1 MIFRF
6 RLTSLLSISRDKPET
21 IFWQEDCTSHAWRAL
36 ASQIAGRSVPL
47 CRTVV
52 LRASREESHILLPS
66 QSLLRKINR
75 VLAVGMGLSAAFDR
89 IEKPWPTL
97 PEQVFSVI
105 WEFLLA
111 GGITYLLFSTMM
123 SPKGIEKHSRCSM
136 DLFVWLSIFVVG
148 RMVSVT
154 ETRFE
159 ARLLF
164 LQRS

>member
-123 SPKGIEKHSRCSM
+123 SPKGIETLAMLYGSIRVVV
-136 DLFVWLSIFVVG
+136 DLRSWANGLGNRDSFRGQIV
-148 RMVSVT
+148 
-154 ETRFE
+154 
-159 ARLLF
+159 F